1 MRALQDIPVI
11 GTGIGQLRQL
21 QSDRLGT
28 LRRFNDD
35 PSDIGRL
42 GSIFGEI
49 VLVNTPE
56 LIYDVLVTRA
66 KAFEKSPVLRGALH
80 PLAGQGLFTS
90 EGELWRRQ
98 RKLMAPLFQPGAI
111 GHFAADM
118 TECTER
124 AATTLV
130 DGSVVDMNR
139 ETTRITMAIA
149 GKTLFDADTFT
160 DADEL
165 GAALTTALDWVGE
178 QSSSLTLILQARA
191 NIGLELLADRVPDPL
206 ATRLRTLA
214 ERAFVPILWP
224 GRRTS
229 ALRAALGLLEARV
242 ARMIAERR
250 EHPGGRRD
258 LLSLLLSA
266 SADDDGG
273 PMTDQQ
279 VRDEVL
285 TLFVAGHET
294 TATGLAWTLM
304 LLAQHPEVYARVRS
318 EVDAIGRIPTADD
331 LDRLPVAL
339 AAFKEGLRLYPPVYM
354 FGRVAMT
361 EVRVGDFILPKGTVV
376 LVSPYALHRKASLW
390 PKPEVFD
397 PDRFTPA
404 EEARRHRTA
413 YVPFSAGPRTCIGN
427 HFALME
433 GPLVLGTLLHYADFE
448 LAATTPI
455 EAEAHATLRPA
466 AGIPMRVRLRRPPS

>member
-1 MRALQDIPVI
+1 MQAAQDIPVI
-11 GTGIGQLRQL
+11 GKGIGQLRQM
-21 QSDRLGT
+21 QGDRLGT
-28 LRRFNDD
+28 LRRFNDA
-35 PSDIGRL
+35 PSDIGRIS
-42 GSIFGEI
+42 SIFGEI

-56 LIYDVLVTRA
+56 LIHDVLVTRA

-111 GHFAADM
+111 GHFAEDM
-118 TECTER
+118 TECAER
-124 AATTLV
+124 SAKTLV
-130 DGSVVDMNR
+130 DGAVVDMSR

-149 GKTLFDADTFT
+149 GKTLFDADTFA

-191 NIGLELLADRVPDPL
+191 SIGLELLADRMPAPT
-206 ATRLRTLA
+206 ATRLRSMA
-214 ERAFVPILWP
+214 ERTFVPILWP
-224 GRRTS
+224 GQRTRS
-229 ALRAALGLLEARV
+229 LRAALGVLEARV

-250 EHPGGRRD
+250 EHPGVRRD

-266 SADDDGG
+266 SSDDDGG
-273 PMTDQQ
+273 RMTDQQ

-304 LLAQHPEVYARVRS
+304 LLAKHPEVYARVRR
-318 EVDAIGRIPTADD
+318 EVDAIGRTPTVDD
-331 LDRLPVAL
+331 LGRLPVAL
-339 AAFKEGLRLYPPVYM
+339 AAFKEALRLYPPVYL
-354 FGRVAMT
+354 FGRVAT
-361 EVRVGDFILPKGTVV
+361 QEVQVGEFLLPKGTVV
-376 LVSPYALHRKASLW
+376 LVSPYALHRKPSLW

-397 PDRFTPA
+397 PDRFAPA

-433 GPLVLGTLLHYADFE
+433 GPLVLGTLLHHADFE
-448 LAATTPI
+448 LSATTPI
-455 EAEAHATLRPA
+455 EPEAHATLRPR
-466 AGIPMRVRLRRPPS
+466 AGIPMRVRLRRSLS